1 MLYIFNQKI
10 IIVPA
15 SQLGIKEY
23 VPAYL
28 GTKLD
33 AHDLLTG
40 VSFASGGGGYDP
52 LTAELVVHVK
62 TYFRTF

>member
-1 MLYIFNQKI
+1 MVFFNQKI
-10 IIVPA
+10 IVVSA
-15 SQLGIKEY
+15 SLIGIKQY

-28 GTKLD
+28 GTRLD
-33 AHDLLTG
+33 DQDLLTG

-62 TYFRTF
+62 IYFRTF